1 MSKLKTQFGTLLTL
15 LIVVCNFNTLVAQDS
30 KVVLAESKLKVL
42 GTSNLHDWEIDAKA
56 MSGKAT
62 MAIEAGDLKSIK
74 NLDFAVEVEQLK
86 SGKSGMDN
94 NTFKALN
101 SKTYKTINYKLVSVT
116 KITEISAG
124 NFTVETQGDL
134 TISGVTKRINQT
146 FTVKIIGKKAVF
158 SGKTKID
165 MTVYG
170 VKPPTALMGTIK
182 TGKDITVDFKVTY
195 N

>member
-15 LIVVCNFNTLVAQDS
+15 VLMLCNFNTLVAQES
-30 KVVLAESKLKVL
+30 KVVLAESNLKVL
-42 GTSNLHDWEIDAKA
+42 GTSNVHDWEIEAKA
-56 MSGKAT
+56 MSGKSLMIIDASELK
-62 MAIEAGDLKSIK
+62 AIKS
-74 NLDFAVEVEQLK
+74 LDFAVQVEQLK
-86 SGKSGMDN
+86 SGKNGMDN

-101 SKTYKTINYKLVSVT
+101 SKIHKTINFKLVSVT
-116 KITEISAG
+116 KLTKTSEN
-124 NFTVETQGDL
+124 NFTIETQGDM
-134 TISGVTKRINQT
+134 TISGVTKRINQI
-146 FTVKIIGKKAVF
+146 FTVKLVGKKAIF

-182 TGKDITVDFKVTY
+182 TGKDVIVDFKVTY

>member
-1 MSKLKTQFGTLLTL
+1 MSKLKTQFKTLLAL
-15 LIVVCNFNTLVAQDS
+15 FVVMCNFTSLVAQDS
-30 KVVLAESKLKVL
+30 KVVLAESKLTVF
-42 GTSNLHDWEIDAKA
+42 GTSNLHDWEIEAKA
-56 MSGKAT
+56 MSGKSSMT
-62 MAIEAGDLKSIK
+62 IEAGNLKAIK
-74 NLDFAVEVEQLK
+74 SLDFAVEVEQLK

-101 SKTYKTINYKLVSVT
+101 SKTYKTINFKLVGVT
-116 KITEISAG
+116 KISEVSKG

-146 FTVKIIGKKAVF
+146 FTVKIIGGKAIF

-182 TGKDITVDFKVTY
+182 TGKEVTIDFKVTY

>member
-1 MSKLKTQFGTLLTL
+1 MKAQKINLKNCLLLILMIIPIFNLLAQESKL
-15 LIVVCNFNTLVAQDS
+15 
-30 KVVLAESKLKVL
+30 VLAESKLTVF
-42 GTSNLHDWEIDAKA
+42 GTSNLHDWEIEAKA
-56 MSGKAT
+56 MSGKT
-62 MAIEAGDLKSIK
+62 NLTIEAGDLKAIK

-86 SGKSGMDN
+86 SGKSGMDS

-116 KITEISAG
+116 KITEVSQG
-124 NFTVETQGDL
+124 NYTIETQGDL
-134 TISGVTKRINQT
+134 TISGVTKRITQT
-146 FTVKIIGKKAVF
+146 FTVKMVGKKVVF

-165 MTVYG
+165 MTVFG

-182 TGKDITVDFKVTY
+182 TGKDVTVDFKVTY

>member
-1 MSKLKTQFGTLLTL
+1 MSKFKSQFGTLLTFL
-15 LIVVCNFNTLVAQDS
+15 MVLCNFNTLVAQDA

-56 MSGKAT
+56 MSGKST
-62 MAIEAGDLKSIK
+62 MTIDAGNLKAIKS
-74 NLDFAVEVEQLK
+74 LDFAVEVEQLK

-116 KITEISAG
+116 KITELSDG

-134 TISGVTKRINQT
+134 TISGVTKRINQA

-165 MTVYG
+165 MTAFG

-182 TGKDITVDFKVTY
+182 TGKDVTIDFKVTY

>member
-1 MSKLKTQFGTLLTL
+1 MNTLKINFKKWFLL
-15 LIVVCNFNTLVAQDS
+15 LIIVAPIYIVFAQES
-30 KVVLAESKLKVL
+30 RVVLAESKLKVL

-56 MSGKAT
+56 MSGKST
-62 MAIEAGDLKSIK
+62 MTIEAGNLKAIK

-86 SGKSGMDN
+86 SGKNGMDN

-116 KITEISAG
+116 KITETSDG

-146 FTVKIIGKKAVF
+146 FTVKIIGKKAIF

-165 MTVYG
+165 MTVFG

-182 TGKDITVDFKVTY
+182 TGKDVTVDFKVTY

>member
-1 MSKLKTQFGTLLTL
+1 M
-15 LIVVCNFNTLVAQDS
+15 NTLKINFKKWFLLLMIVAPIYNVFAQES

-56 MSGKAT
+56 MSGKST
-62 MAIEAGDLKSIK
+62 MTMDAANVKSIK
-74 NLDFAVEVEQLK
+74 NLYFAVEVEQLK
-86 SGKSGMDN
+86 SGKNGMDN

-116 KITEISAG
+116 KITETSDG

-134 TISGVTKRINQT
+134 IISGVSKRINQT
-146 FTVKIIGKKAVF
+146 FTVKIIGKKAIF

-182 TGKDITVDFKVTY
+182 TGKDVTVDFKVTY

>member
-1 MSKLKTQFGTLLTL
+1 MKAQKINLKNWLLLILMIIPIFNLLAQESKL
-15 LIVVCNFNTLVAQDS
+15 
-30 KVVLAESKLKVL
+30 VLAESKLTVF
-42 GTSNLHDWEIDAKA
+42 GTSNLHDWEIEAKA
-56 MSGKAT
+56 MSGKT
-62 MAIEAGDLKSIK
+62 NLTIEAGDLKAIK

-86 SGKSGMDN
+86 SGKSGMDS

-116 KITEISAG
+116 KITEVSQG
-124 NFTVETQGDL
+124 NYTIETQGDL
-134 TISGVTKRINQT
+134 TISGVTKRITQT
-146 FTVKIIGKKAVF
+146 FTVKMVGKKAVF

-165 MTVYG
+165 MTVFG

-182 TGKDITVDFKVTY
+182 TGKDVTVDFKVTY

>member
-1 MSKLKTQFGTLLTL
+1 MSNLKTQFGTFLTL
-15 LIVVCNFNTLVAQDS
+15 LFVLCNFNALVAQES

-56 MSGKAT
+56 MSGKST
-62 MAIEAGDLKSIK
+62 MTIEAGNLKAIK

-86 SGKSGMDN
+86 SGKNGMDN

-116 KITEISAG
+116 KITETSDG

-134 TISGVTKRINQT
+134 IISGVSKRINQT
-146 FTVKIIGKKAVF
+146 FTVKIIGKKAIF

-182 TGKDITVDFKVTY
+182 TGKDVTVDFKVTY

>member
-1 MSKLKTQFGTLLTL
+1 MSNLKTQFGTFLTL
-15 LIVVCNFNTLVAQDS
+15 LFVLCNFNTLVAQES
-30 KVVLAESKLKVL
+30 KVVLAESKLVVD
-42 GTSNLHDWEIDAKA
+42 GTSNLHDWTIEAKA
-56 MSGKAT
+56 MSGKST
-62 MAIEAGDLKSIK
+62 MTIDAGNLKAIKS
-74 NLDFAVEVEQLK
+74 LDFAVEVEQLK

-116 KITEISAG
+116 KITELSDG

-146 FTVKIIGKKAVF
+146 FTVKIIGKKAIF

-165 MTVYG
+165 MTVFG

-182 TGKDITVDFKVTY
+182 TGKEVTVDFKVTY

>member
-1 MSKLKTQFGTLLTL
+1 MSRLKTQFGTLLTFL
-15 LIVVCNFNTLVAQDS
+15 LVVCNFNTLVAQDS

-42 GTSNLHDWEIDAKA
+42 GTSNVHDWEIEAKA
-56 MSGKAT
+56 MSGKASMT
-62 MAIEAGDLKSIK
+62 IEAGDLKSIK

-86 SGKSGMDN
+86 SGKSGMDS
-94 NTFKALN
+94 NTYKALN

-134 TISGVTKRINQT
+134 TISGATKRINQT
-146 FTVKIIGKKAVF
+146 FSVKITGKKAVF

-165 MTVYG
+165 MPVYG

-182 TGKDITVDFKVTY
+182 TGKDVTVDFKVTY

>member
-1 MSKLKTQFGTLLTL
+1 MSKLKTQFKTLLAL
-15 LIVVCNFNTLVAQDS
+15 FVVMCNFSTLVAQDS
-30 KVVLAESKLKVL
+30 KVVLAESKLTVF
-42 GTSNLHDWEIDAKA
+42 GTSNLHDWEIEAKA
-56 MSGKAT
+56 MSGKSSMT
-62 MAIEAGDLKSIK
+62 IETGNLKAIKS
-74 NLDFAVEVEQLK
+74 LDFAVEVEQLK

-101 SKTYKTINYKLVSVT
+101 SKTYKTINFKLVSVT
-116 KITEISAG
+116 KITEVSKG

-146 FTVKIIGKKAVF
+146 FTVKIIGGKAIF
-158 SGKTKID
+158 SGKTKLD
-165 MTVYG
+165 MIVYG

-182 TGKDITVDFKVTY
+182 TGKEVTVDFKVTY

>member
-1 MSKLKTQFGTLLTL
+1 MSKFKSQFGTLLTFL
-15 LIVVCNFNTLVAQDS
+15 MVLCNFNTLVAQDA

-56 MSGKAT
+56 MSGKST
-62 MAIEAGDLKSIK
+62 MAIDAGNLKAIK
-74 NLDFAVEVEQLK
+74 SLDFAVEVEQLK

-116 KITEISAG
+116 KITELSDG

-134 TISGVTKRINQT
+134 TISGVTKRINQA
-146 FTVKIIGKKAVF
+146 FTVKIIGKKAIF

-165 MTVYG
+165 MTAFG

-182 TGKDITVDFKVTY
+182 TGKDVTIDFKVTY